1 MRRLMWF
8 TIGFAAACAVA
19 VWLIPGEWILSAA
32 LILGLLVTV
41 LSFCTA
47 YMVCRVGRIVLFGCT
62 LGLIWFFGFQT
73 HYLDAAVQLDGMTQ
87 RLSLVAADYSYDT
100 DYGIGVDAAV
110 VLNDRTYRIRAYLDK
125 DISLAPG
132 DVVTGDFRLRYT
144 SSTEDSDGTY
154 HAGNGIFL
162 LGFQRGEVTVQQ
174 GAEFTIRYLPAVL
187 ARQLELAIQTCFPED
202 TAPFAKALLLGKT
215 MELSYEVDTQL
226 KISGIRHVA
235 AVSGLH
241 VAILFGFLYL
251 ITLKKPVLTAVV
263 GIPVLALFAALAG
276 FTPSVCR
283 ACIMSGLMMLGRCID
298 REYDGG
304 TALSFA
310 VLVMLLVNPLSVTSV
325 SLQLSAFSVA
335 GIFLF
340 YEPIYS
346 TLAEKLTVKNKWL
359 LKLLRAMAASVAV
372 TLSAM
377 SLTTPL
383 CAIYFGVV
391 SLVGIVMNLLTL
403 WVISIIFYG
412 IALVCAVHFLWHS
425 GAVFLAGMVSVAIRY
440 VLLCARILSSF
451 PLAAVYTKSI
461 YIVLWLVFC
470 YGLFA
475 AFLVRKV
482 RRPQILTICVVFS
495 LLCSI
500 LFSWLEPLTDNVR
513 MTVLDVGQGQSII
526 LQSEGKTFL
535 VDCGGDN
542 DKETA
547 DTIAETLLSQGIH
560 RIDGIIVTHYD
571 RDHCGALSNLLTRI
585 DTPLLIGPESED
597 PIPLPKTD
605 AAFICVSE
613 DVELTFGET
622 SIKVFGSG
630 YVGSGNEN
638 SLCILFEREN
648 CAILITGDRSRLGEK
663 LLLRKSSL
671 PKLDVLVAGHHGAE
685 DSTSEVL
692 LEATKPE
699 IVMISVGEDNIY
711 GHPAPGL
718 LDRLYQYGC
727 EVYRTDQNGT
737 ILFRR

>member
-19 VWLIPGEWILSAA
+19 IWLIPDEWILPAA
-32 LILGLLVTV
+32 LTLGLLGVV
-41 LSFCTA
+41 LSFCNRHTA
-47 YMVCRVGRIVLFGCT
+47 YRVGQIALFGCA
-62 LGLIWFFGFQT
+62 LGLIWFFSFQT
-73 HYLDAAVQLDGMTQ
+73 HYLDAAAQLDGKTQ
-87 RLSLVAADYSYDT
+87 AMSLTIADYSYET
-100 DYGIGVDAAV
+100 GYGIGVDAATV
-110 VLNDRTYRIRAYLDK
+110 VNDRTYRIRVYLDK
-125 DISLAPG
+125 DISLDPG
-132 DVVTGDFRLRYT
+132 DVITGDFRLRYT
-144 SSTEDSDGTY
+144 FSKEASDGTY

-162 LGFQRGEVTVQQ
+162 LGYQSGEVSVKEASQLSV
-174 GAEFTIRYLPAVL
+174 RHLPAFL
-187 ARQLELAIQTCFPED
+187 SRRLELAIQTCFPED
-202 TAPFAKALLLGKT
+202 TVPFAKALLLGKT
-215 MELSYEVDTQL
+215 MELVYEVDTNL

-241 VAILFGFLYL
+241 VAILIGFIYL

-298 REYDGG
+298 REYDGVS
-304 TALSFA
+304 ALSFA
-310 VLVMLLVNPLSVTSV
+310 VLVMLIANPLSETSV

-346 TLAEKLTVKNKWL
+346 TLAEKLPVKNKWL

-377 SLTTPL
+377 SLTTPF
-383 CAIYFGVV
+383 CAIYFGAV
-391 SLVGIVMNLLTL
+391 SLVGVVTNLLTL
-403 WVISIIFYG
+403 WVISFVFYG
-412 IALVCAVHFLWHS
+412 IAIVCALHFVWHS
-425 GAVFLAGMVSVAIRY
+425 GAVFLAGLVSVAIRY
-440 VLLCARILSSF
+440 VLLCADILSSF

-461 YIVLWLVFC
+461 YIVFWLAFC

-475 AFLVRKV
+475 AFWIGKV
-482 RRPQILTICVVFS
+482 RRPQILTVCVVFS

-513 MTVLDVGQGQSII
+513 MTVLDVGQGQSIL

-571 RDHCGALSNLLTRI
+571 QDHCGALSNLLTRVHTDI
-585 DTPLLIGPESED
+585 LIGPESEES
-597 PIPLPKTD
+597 IPLPKTD
-605 AAFICVSE
+605 ATFICVSE

-663 LLLRKSSL
+663 LLLRKASL

-692 LEATKPE
+692 LEATRPE

-711 GHPAPGL
+711 SHPAPDL